1 MMAARWRLKYFS
13 FSQRIFPNFGTL
25 VFIILYFERLSFDD
39 SDGSDPRIGPGSAR
53 DRPYLKG
60 LGSNFREGPKL
71 GIGSGS
77 MSRIEG
83 PEGPEDLL

>member
-1 MMAARWRLKYFS
+1 MNVVYTSLMNAVDDATGTF
-13 FSQRIFPNFGTL
+13 FPDQRGKG
-25 VFIILYFERLSFDD
+25 

-53 DRPYLKG
+53 DRPFLKG

-77 MSRIEG
+77 MPRIEG

>member
-1 MMAARWRLKYFS
+1 MKLEVYV
-13 FSQRIFPNFGTL
+13 L
-25 VFIILYFERLSFDD
+25 VVLLLC

-60 LGSNFREGPKL
+60 LGLNFREGPKL

-77 MSRIEG
+77 RSRIEG
-83 PEGPEDLL
+83 PEGP

>member
-1 MMAARWRLKYFS
+1 MNNS
-13 FSQRIFPNFGTL
+13 
-25 VFIILYFERLSFDD
+25 
-39 SDGSDPRIGPGSAR
+39 SDGSDPRIGPRSAR
-53 DRPYLKG
+53 DRPLLKG
-60 LGSNFREGPKL
+60 LGSNFREEPKL

>member
-1 MMAARWRLKYFS
+1 M
-13 FSQRIFPNFGTL
+13 IHN
-25 VFIILYFERLSFDD
+25 

-53 DRPYLKG
+53 DQPYLKG

>member
-1 MMAARWRLKYFS
+1 MS
-13 FSQRIFPNFGTL
+13 
-25 VFIILYFERLSFDD
+25 

-53 DRPYLKG
+53 DRPFLEG
-60 LGSNFREGPKL
+60 LRSIFREGPKL

>member
-1 MMAARWRLKYFS
+1 MRYVHFLGIPHFLKK
-13 FSQRIFPNFGTL
+13 NM
-25 VFIILYFERLSFDD
+25 II

-53 DRPYLKG
+53 DRPFLEG
-60 LGSNFREGPKL
+60 LRSIFREGPRL

>member
-1 MMAARWRLKYFS
+1 MVGYFIATS
-13 FSQRIFPNFGTL
+13 VTN
-25 VFIILYFERLSFDD
+25 

-60 LGSNFREGPKL
+60 LGLNFREGPKL

-77 MSRIEG
+77 MSKIEG